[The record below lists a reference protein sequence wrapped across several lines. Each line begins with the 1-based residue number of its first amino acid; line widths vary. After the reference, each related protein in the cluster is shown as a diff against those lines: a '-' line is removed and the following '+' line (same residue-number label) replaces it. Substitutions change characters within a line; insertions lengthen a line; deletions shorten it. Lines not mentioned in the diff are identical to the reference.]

1 MSETEI
7 KWPRLGLGTGP
18 MKGEAGTAL
27 LTEAIRMGYRLLDS
41 AAHYN
46 NEKEVGEAVRASGVA
61 RDEIIVVTKVW
72 PDRIGAEDLRA
83 SAEASLEKLGMER
96 VDLFLLHWPNPTI
109 PLAETIGA
117 LAQVQRD
124 GLTRAIG
131 VSNFPTGMLAEA
143 QKLSPV
149 KIVANEVE
157 YHPYL
162 SQKAVLAACRAAGMA
177 MISHC
182 PLGRAG
188 ELFAEPAIQAAAQRL
203 GRSPA
208 QVILRWHVQ
217 QPGDIAIPSSHAVAR
232 LKENFSVFDFA
243 LSDAEMAAI
252 SALQARNKRL
262 CAPPVPYEFDPA

>member
-18 MKGEAGTAL
+18 LKGETGTVL

-46 NEKEVGEAVRASGVA
+46 NEKEVGEAVRASGVP
-61 RDEIIVVTKVW
+61 REELIVVTKAW
-72 PDRIGAEDLRA
+72 PDKIGGADLRS
-83 SAEASLEKLGMER
+83 SAEASLKRLGMDR

-109 PLAETIGA
+109 PLAETISA
-117 LAQVQRD
+117 LAKLQLD
-124 GLTRAIG
+124 GLTRSIG
-131 VSNFPTGMLAEA
+131 ISNFPTRMMAEA

-162 SQKAVLAACRAAGMA
+162 AQNAVLAACRKAGMA
-177 MISHC
+177 MIAHC

-188 ELFAEPAIQAAAQRL
+188 RLFMEPVIQAASRRL
-203 GRSPA
+203 NRSPA
-208 QVILRWHVQ
+208 QIVLRWHVQ
-217 QPGDIAIPSSHAVAR
+217 QPNVIAIPSSHSATR

-243 LSDAEMAAI
+243 LSHEEMAAI
-252 SALQARNKRL
+252 SALQAHNRRL
-262 CAPPVPYEFDPA
+262 CVPPVPFEFDAA